1 MTQESSENTATVASD
16 IAGTPVVSGMAYAPA
31 MWVVRPSVP
40 PATAQPIPEDG
51 REAQFTKY
59 EDAAATVAARL
70 LKRSENTIGSASD
83 VLKMSAGLAEDRGIR
98 KEVRKAVLS
107 GVPAV
112 QALVRAT
119 DKFVEMFQKVGGL
132 MAERVTDLR
141 DVRDRVI
148 AEIQGDPEPGIPVPD
163 APCVLLADDLA
174 PADRAEAI
182 ARPIVD
188 EVYQIVG
195 MVRPRR

>member
-1 MTQESSENTATVASD
+1 MTQESSENTATIASD

-112 QALVRAT
+112 QALVQLMRMVVRLARLM
-119 DKFVEMFQKVGGL
+119 FSRIFIIRLYHEMGFMQMVGR
-132 MAERVTDLR
+132 RVFSL
-141 DVRDRVI
+141 
-148 AEIQGDPEPGIPVPD
+148 GS
-163 APCVLLADDLA
+163 
-174 PADRAEAI
+174 
-182 ARPIVD
+182 ARI
-188 EVYQIVG
+188 
-195 MVRPRR
+195 